1 MRNDCDLAWG
11 KRHHLMVEP
20 LERKAVQIDEIA
32 RDMKLGNLALAIG
45 KVAHPRRPAVDQQ
58 NADVQI
64 LSARADDL
72 VRPDPPVVGDRAANG
87 IFLLGADVVTLAEL
101 GEMGLDHGP
110 SMFQSRN
117 GCGAT
122 GRARKMRGQPL
133 GHPRILIFANRD

>member
-11 KRHHLMVEP
+11 ERRHLMIEP
-20 LERKAVQIDEIA
+20 LERETVQIDEIA
-32 RDMKLGNLALAIG
+32 GNMQLGDLALGIG
-45 KVAHPRRPAVDQQ
+45 KVAHPCSPAVDQQ
-58 NADVQI
+58 SAEVEV
-64 LSARADDL
+64 LAARAEYL
-72 VRPDPPVVGDRAANG
+72 VGPHPPGVGDGAANG

-122 GRARKMRGQPL
+122 GRARKMRGQPW
-133 GHPRILIFANRD
+133 GHPRIPHFR